1 MSGSLRKRKGKVR
14 RLMQAGSL
22 RGCTYLFALTKMK
35 FLIFTRNQC
44 PTSTAVIRLLKM
56 WCHIQ
61 VSRDVGCSCQEP
73 FPVAYVTEVIREVE
87 NTWRVLL

>member
-1 MSGSLRKRKGKVR
+1 M
-14 RLMQAGSL
+14 
-22 RGCTYLFALTKMK
+22 
-35 FLIFTRNQC
+35 
-44 PTSTAVIRLLKM
+44 IRLLKI
-56 WCHIQ
+56 WWHIQ